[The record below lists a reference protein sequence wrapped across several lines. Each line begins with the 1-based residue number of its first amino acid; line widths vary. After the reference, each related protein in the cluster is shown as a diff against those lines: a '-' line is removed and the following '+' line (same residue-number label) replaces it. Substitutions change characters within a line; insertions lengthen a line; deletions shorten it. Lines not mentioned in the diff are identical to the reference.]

1 MMGKWNWKSF
11 VVGVTAGGLLFSGV
25 SYAAPLAVKMIVDGR
40 IVHSEVP
47 PQIVDGSTLIPARAL
62 AEALGAEVNWD
73 EANQTVT
80 IKSDAYR
87 TIHSAQ
93 KLGFN
98 ERTAVVLAGIA
109 QRKYFELNS
118 GGSGDVLKNADGGI
132 QTFPVK
138 DRPYDYRWMGSD
150 VNTKAKYIDY
160 LEQLSTPEQAKAYWE
175 KQISNGSIVEVD
187 GKLAQP
193 NVDGGSILDWN
204 EAKAVFLEDGADHKT
219 FRLTLRNEYVGTQTR
234 ELNVRYVE
242 GKGWRIDDPFDTY
255 Y

>member
-1 MMGKWNWKSF
+1 MGKWNWKSF
-11 VVGVTAGGLLFSGV
+11 VVGATAGGLLFSGV
-25 SYAAPLAVKMIVDGR
+25 SYAAPLAVKMIVDGS

-62 AEALGAEVNWD
+62 AEALGAEVSWD

-87 TIHSAQ
+87 TVHSAQ

-98 ERTAVVLAGIA
+98 ERAAVILAGAA
-109 QRKYFELNS
+109 QGQYFKLMG
-118 GGSGDVLKNADGGI
+118 GGSGDVPKNADGGV
-132 QTFPVK
+132 QAFPVK

-160 LEQLSTPEQAKAYWE
+160 LEQLYTPGQAKAYWD
-175 KQISNGSIVEVD
+175 KQISDGSIVEVD

-193 NVDGGSILDWN
+193 NADGGSILDWSA
-204 EAKAVFLEDGADHKT
+204 AKAVFVEDGADSKT
-219 FRLTLRNEYVGTQTR
+219 FRLTLQNENVGTQTS
-234 ELNVRYVE
+234 ELHVRYVE
-242 GKGWRIDDPFDTY
+242 GKGWRIDDPFGTFH
-255 Y
+255 